1 MSDTKQV
8 VELSNKT
15 RENLELVLKA
25 RTSEILAVAAQN
37 VREDKA
43 YLTRA
48 KLTLLASPCE
58 PLLKTEKGVRTALEA
73 ITNAAMAGLSFGG
86 LRPQCYPVPKDGGVV
101 LVVEASGMKH
111 VCVYGLGAVLTEYP
125 RLITVHEGDN
135 VKVDPDKNTII
146 YEEGGFD
153 PFSPERGKVR
163 GWLMRLK
170 FKDGRPDEIKYCS
183 YAKAKEIQK
192 GYSMTGSPMFN
203 KSPEEAD
210 EKTAEKSML
219 RKPFKEA
226 VGLAQMIIEG
236 DSLPVQEQGPPVINR
251 DPASRMAD
259 RLDRAAGGMKKAEPA
274 PEQEAVVEEDPEP
287 EASDTTETPG
297 ESGREELF

>member
-1 MSDTKQV
+1 MSDKPVTTMELTTKTKQ
-8 VELSNKT
+8 
-15 RENLELVLKA
+15 NLELVLRA

-58 PLLKTEKGVRTALEA
+58 PLLKTEKGIRTALEC

-111 VCVYGLGAVLTEYP
+111 VCTYGIGANLAEYP
-125 RLITVHEGDN
+125 RLITVHEGDG
-135 VKVDPDKNTII
+135 VRVDPDKNEII
-146 YEEGGFD
+146 YPPGGID
-153 PFSPERGKVR
+153 PFSPERGKKS
-163 GWLMRLK
+163 GFLMRLK
-170 FKDGRPDEIKYCS
+170 FKDGRPDEIKQCS
-183 YAKAKEIQK
+183 MSKVKEIQK
-192 GYSMTGSPMFN
+192 GYSMTNSPMFT

-219 RKPFKEA
+219 RKVFKEA
-226 VGLAQMIIEG
+226 IGVAQMIIEG
-236 DSLPVQEQGPPVINR
+236 DDHPVQEEPAVVR
-251 DPASRMAD
+251 DQSDRLSQRMAK
-259 RLDRAAGGMKKAEPA
+259 ATEGMKSAEPVQTVEDA
-274 PEQEAVVEEDPEP
+274 PEAEEEATPEP
-287 EASDTTETPG
+287 EKVTERDPDV
-297 ESGREELF
+297 LFD